1 MLIVFCMLLVPSV
14 QVKHQGSNQSPRLS
28 GVSKLDEQLLT
39 CYCIFVVSIPSRSS
53 FKVQVE
59 VHGFQ
64 VKLQGSGQGPRFSD
78 RGPRFQYP
86 IHPGKASMFR
96 SPSYGH
102 SFYLLLVSAIQV
114 KCEGPDFP
122 AMGIAIDVRR
132 QGSDLPAMVLVI
144 QVNQQDSDL
153 LAMVIAIYV
162 KRPGSDLPTMFTAI
176 RVKRQGPNRPSMV
189 IAIHVKHQE
198 PDPLSMVIVIN
209 VKQQGPDQL
218 SMVIVS
224 SYPRQASRFRSPS
237 YGYSTSVQSSR
248 SSGKDPIAWPWVE
261 CSAIDIRRQGCDL
274 PAKCSVIQVNQ
285 QNSDLPSMCSANH
298 VKCPGSHLP
307 AMVIDCSV
315 IQIKHLGSD
324 CQSMVIVSSHPGQA
338 SRFQSP
344 SYGYSVQSSRSS
356 IQVLIANPWLKS
368 PAIQVK
374 HQGSTRP
381 SMVCSAIQ
389 VKHQGSDRP
398 SKIICSV
405 IQVKHQGPYRLPM
418 SPAIQVKHQDSD
430 RPCMVIA
437 IQVKH
442 HGSDRPSMVIVIH
455 VKHQGSDH
463 PSMPPA
469 IQVKHEGPDLPSMVI
484 VVQVKVQGFDCPSMC
499 SVIHVKHQG
508 SDHPSM
514 VIAIQ
519 IKCQGPDHPSMVIS
533 IKQHYGH
540 ILTSCNILLVFSH
553 PGQASRFWSPRHD
566 LIYLQSPAIQVKHQ
580 DSDLPAMGIV
590 LNPPRSCFMD
600 PDSVRGYRPNSK
612 DQNSN
617 LGYSSNIKDLISN
630 QGYGYTLFSLSLHA
644 FFRIGLVCLRSGYT
658 MKKLFSFQCDRYIHL
673 VRPLVTVGFISLLAS
688 QSKPAIM
695 DPISVQCYSV
705 LAVKV
710 PLLSMPMIPNPSP
723 IQSDRATIKDSISI
737 QYDSQGQSIQVY
749 CPLGQTELPK
759 FYYLPSARAEANDQ
773 SFDIL
778 LGSQQ
783 AFNAQLY
790 IKGRR
795 YTRIFKQFT
804 KKLDFP
810 SVYIVKAK

>member
-14 QVKHQGSNQSPRLS
+14 QVKHQESDQSPWLSVSVPSRSSFKVQVKVHGYQVKLQGSGQGQRIQVEVHGFRSSFKVQVKVHRFRYIKTRWAFTHLFLYISSIHSIQVKLQGSGQGPQLSVSIPSKSRFKVQVKVHRFSIHSIQVKHQGSDQSPRLS
-28 GVSKLDEQLLT
+28 
-39 CYCIFVVSIPSRSS
+39 VSIPSRSS
-53 FKVQVE
+53 FKVQVK
-59 VHGFQ
+59 VHG
-64 VKLQGSGQGPRFSD
+64 
-78 RGPRFQYP
+78 FQYP

-114 KCEGPDFP
+114 KCQGPDFP

-132 QGSDLPAMVLVI
+132 QGSDLPAMCSII
-144 QVNQQDSDL
+144 Q
-153 LAMVIAIYV
+153 
-162 KRPGSDLPTMFTAI
+162 
-176 RVKRQGPNRPSMV
+176 
-189 IAIHVKHQE
+189 
-198 PDPLSMVIVIN
+198 
-209 VKQQGPDQL
+209 
-218 SMVIVS
+218 
-224 SYPRQASRFRSPS
+224 
-237 YGYSTSVQSSR
+237 
-248 SSGKDPIAWPWVE
+248 
-261 CSAIDIRRQGCDL
+261 
-274 PAKCSVIQVNQ
+274 
-285 QNSDLPSMCSANH
+285 CSANH
-298 VKCPGSHLP
+298 VKRPGSHLP

-315 IQIKHLGSD
+315 IQVKHQGFDRQPMVISSLAIQDKHQGSDLPAMAIVIQVKHLGSD
-324 CQSMVIVSSHPGQA
+324 RQSMV
-338 SRFQSP
+338 
-344 SYGYSVQSSRSS
+344 
-356 IQVLIANPWLKS
+356 K
-368 PAIQVK
+368 AIQVK

-398 SKIICSV
+398 SKII
-405 IQVKHQGPYRLPM
+405 
-418 SPAIQVKHQDSD
+418 AIQVKHQDSD

-442 HGSDRPSMVIVIH
+442 HGSDRPSMVIAIRG
-455 VKHQGSDH
+455 KHQG
-463 PSMPPA
+463 P
-469 IQVKHEGPDLPSMVI
+469 
-484 VVQVKVQGFDCPSMC
+484 
-499 SVIHVKHQG
+499 
-508 SDHPSM
+508 DHPSM

-519 IKCQGPDHPSMVIS
+519 IKRQGLDHPSMFIG

-540 ILTSCNILLVFSH
+540 ILTSFNIFLVCSH
-553 PGQASRFWSPRHD
+553 PGQASRLRSPADGYKFFQIKHQGSDLPAIVIDLIYLQSPAIQIKHQDSDLPAMVID

-590 LNPPRSCFMD
+590 LNPPRSCFTD

-658 MKKLFSFQCDRYIHL
+658 MKNLFSFQCDRYIHL
-673 VRPLVTVGFISLLAS
+673 VRPLVTFGFISLLAS

-804 KKLDFP
+804 KN
-810 SVYIVKAK
+810 

>member
-1 MLIVFCMLLVPSV
+1 MSKPVHSKNEILRSNTGLTINPSKAYSRSETRDKLTGLTIIQGGLFRQSQAIKNRFPSRATGTPRLEEHMLIVFCMLLVPSV

-28 GVSKLDEQLLT
+28 
-39 CYCIFVVSIPSRSS
+39 VSIPSRSS
-53 FKVQVE
+53 FKVQVK
-59 VHGFQ
+59 VHGY
-64 VKLQGSGQGPRFSD
+64 
-78 RGPRFQYP
+78 QYP
-86 IHPGKASMFR
+86 FHPGKASMFR

-114 KCEGPDFP
+114 KCQGPDFP

-132 QGSDLPAMVLVI
+132 QGCDLPAKCSVI

-153 LAMVIAIYV
+153 PSMIIAIDVRRQGCDLPAMCSVIQVNQQDSDLPSMVIAIHV

-176 RVKRQGPNRPSMV
+176 RVKRQGPDCPSMV
-189 IAIHVKHQE
+189 IAIRVKRQG
-198 PDPLSMVIVIN
+198 PDCPSMVI
-209 VKQQGPDQL
+209 
-218 SMVIVS
+218 
-224 SYPRQASRFRSPS
+224 
-237 YGYSTSVQSSR
+237 
-248 SSGKDPIAWPWVE
+248 
-261 CSAIDIRRQGCDL
+261 
-274 PAKCSVIQVNQ
+274 
-285 QNSDLPSMCSANH
+285 
-298 VKCPGSHLP
+298 
-307 AMVIDCSV
+307 
-315 IQIKHLGSD
+315 
-324 CQSMVIVSSHPGQA
+324 
-338 SRFQSP
+338 
-344 SYGYSVQSSRSS
+344 
-356 IQVLIANPWLKS
+356 
-368 PAIQVK
+368 AIQVK

-381 SMVCSAIQ
+381 SMVCS
-389 VKHQGSDRP
+389 
-398 SKIICSV
+398 V
-405 IQVKHQGPYRLPM
+405 IQVKHQGPYRPPM

-430 RPCMVIA
+430 RPSKIIA

-442 HGSDRPSMVIVIH
+442 HGSDRPSMVINLIYL
-455 VKHQGSDH
+455 QS
-463 PSMPPA
+463 PA
-469 IQVKHEGPDLPSMVI
+469 IQIKHQDSDLPAMVI
-484 VVQVKVQGFDCPSMC
+484 
-499 SVIHVKHQG
+499 VIHVKHQG

-519 IKCQGPDHPSMVIS
+519 IKRQGPDHPSMVIS

-540 ILTSCNILLVFSH
+540 ILTSCNILLVFSR
-553 PGQASRFWSPRHD
+553 PD

-590 LNPPRSCFMD
+590 LNPPRSCFTD

-617 LGYSSNIKDLISN
+617 LGYSLNIKDLISN
-630 QGYGYTLFSLSLHA
+630 Q
-644 FFRIGLVCLRSGYT
+644 VCLRSGYT
-658 MKKLFSFQCDRYIHL
+658 MKNLFSFQCDRYIHL

-804 KKLDFP
+804 KN
-810 SVYIVKAK
+810 